1 MEYHDLINS
10 VDKLRLKE
18 ALHLLHNLTFHLIIT
33 LLLRL
38 GRAESQIF
46 RVDDTLRTGIRGH
59 NQNGILKAHFSA
71 LRIRDMAIVEHLQ
84 QNIEHVWMCLLNLIK
99 QHDRVRRSA
108 HLLAELPAFLKAY
121 IPRR

>member
-1 MEYHDLINS
+1 MEHHNLINP
-10 VDKLRLKE
+10 VDKLGLEQTLHFLHHTRFHFIVICLRVPLGGKAKILGVHN
-18 ALHLLHNLTFHLIIT
+18 AL
-33 LLLRL
+33 
-38 GRAESQIF
+38 RARI
-46 RVDDTLRTGIRGH
+46 GGH
-59 NQNGILKAHFSA
+59 DQNGILKAHFSA
-71 LRIRDMAIVEHLQ
+71 LRIRNMAIVEHLQ